1 MYQFSKVSP
10 LLNLAVEK
18 ALGLTF
24 EKFSVEEARRKDE
37 YTRGVHICE
46 FSKVS
51 LLLTLTEEMA
61 VGFILEKCCQAYINS
76 EKSACHRMYWRKS
89 LWGLLLRICLR
100 LDEETKREEDVTRER
115 EKEKEGERKGERERE
130 REKERER
137 EREREKERDRERDV
151 KTREE
156 EEDTE
161 VVAKAKKRTEDNERV
176 LKKEA
181 EHAREQQGVSF

>member
-1 MYQFSKVSP
+1 MYQFSKVSS
-10 LLNLAVEK
+10 LLTLAVKK

-24 EKFSVEEARRKDE
+24 EKFSMEEARRKDE
-37 YTRGVHICE
+37 YMRGVNICK

-61 VGFILEKCCQAYINS
+61 VVFILEKCCQAYINS
-76 EKSACHRMYWRKS
+76 EKSARHRMYWRNS
-89 LWGLLLRICLR
+89 LWGLLLRVCLR
-100 LDEETKREEDVTRER
+100 LDEGTKREEDATRER
-115 EKEKEGERKGERERE
+115 EKEKERESERERE

-137 EREREKERDRERDV
+137 EREKERERERDV
-151 KTREE
+151 KKREE
-156 EEDTE
+156 EDVE
-161 VVAKAKKRTEDNERV
+161 VLAKAKRQAEDDEWV